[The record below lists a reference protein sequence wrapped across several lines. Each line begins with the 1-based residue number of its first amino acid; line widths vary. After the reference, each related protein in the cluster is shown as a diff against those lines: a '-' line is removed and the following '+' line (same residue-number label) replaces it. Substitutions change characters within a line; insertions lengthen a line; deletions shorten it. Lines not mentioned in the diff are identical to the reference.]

1 MSIKDVNFK
10 QWLVSLKTRI
20 RQSQIKAAI
29 RVNEEMLRL
38 YWDLGHDIV
47 ARQMDSVW
55 GSGFFEQLSKEL
67 RAEFPEMKG
76 FSVVNL
82 TYCKRFYQFYARD
95 ASIRQQVADEIPQQF
110 VAELK
115 VAENKDDTFLQQVVE
130 EIPHRLGA
138 ELESHPVFQIPWGHH
153 IQIFTKCKSVKEAL
167 FYVRKTIEN
176 GWSRAVLMNF
186 LETDLYQRQGKALN
200 NFDRLLPDEQS
211 DLAKEVLKD
220 PYNFDFLMLTEGY
233 KERELETALAENITK
248 VLLEL
253 GKGFAFVGR
262 QIPIKVGNK
271 ELFIDML
278 FYHLKLRCYIVIEL
292 KACEFDGAFTGQLG
306 VYISAV
312 NHQIRDKSDNPTL
325 GLLICKTKD
334 NVMAQYSLES
344 SSHPIGIS
352 EYELS
357 DLLPENL
364 KSSLPSIA
372 EIEEKLKEITN

>member
-1 MSIKDVNFK
+1 MNFDNEYK
-10 QWLVSLKTRI
+10 QWLSDLKSRI
-20 RQSQIKAAI
+20 RQSQIKAAVK
-29 RVNEEMLRL
+29 VNAELLHL

-47 ARQMDSVW
+47 VRQMEANW
-55 GSGFFEQLSKEL
+55 GSKILERLSKDL
-67 RAEFPEMKG
+67 LQEFPEMKG
-76 FSVVNL
+76 FSSTNL
-82 TYCKRFYQFYARD
+82 KYCKRFYLFYTQD